1 MQPPILSFRTGAD
14 ADVAVDLDKLLA
26 HKLAIQGNSGSGKS
40 WLLRTLLEGTHG
52 QVQHLVIDPEGE
64 YRTLREVYDDYLI
77 LGREGDLSVTPE
89 SVGAAVRS
97 LVPAGANLILDL
109 SDYGES
115 ERDAICAAAVASLM
129 ALKRQAGRHLLV
141 VCDEVQTL
149 APQSASSGA
158 SLSALT
164 DLALRGRKRGFGLVI
179 STQRLAMVNKNLLA
193 MCSNRL
199 FGLTTLGNDLR
210 RAAEEL
216 GFNARERSRLKTL
229 SPGEFFAFGP
239 AVSQEVVKVRSAPVR
254 STHPTP
260 GSVIPPTPPA
270 GEALSKLL
278 GKLRVEPEGGEQEP
292 STAPPLREAEIKVRV
307 DAAVAARLS
316 AHVDAAVAEV
326 RGELSAEIE
335 SLRARVA
342 TLSEKLREIHTL
354 SVDAAALERDVAPGE
369 KVTAPLPVETST
381 PSAVAPA
388 LSSEAPVA
396 LATARPA
403 VAALEV
409 ETPESAGL
417 DQQGSPAHA
426 PPAEAD
432 LETISAKEQRFI
444 DTLASLH
451 DLGLREVAREVAAP
465 LSRQSHRSSAYTAL
479 VTDLHKRGL
488 LNYPVPG
495 GLALTEA
502 GRAVATSTP
511 KPLSDEELQRAWLGQ
526 LETYE
531 ERLARELLNAHPR
544 ALSRDELSVLTG
556 YSALSSRFA
565 AALTKLRKFG
575 LADYPATGMVVAGTN
590 FFLRPRELS

>member
-1 MQPPILSFRTGAD
+1 MQPPILSFRAGAD
-14 ADVAVDLDKLLA
+14 ADVAADLNKLLA
-26 HKLAIQGNSGSGKS
+26 HKLAVQGNSGSGKS

-64 YRTLREVYDDYLI
+64 YRTLREVFDDYLI
-77 LGREGDLSVTPE
+77 LGKEGDIEVTPE
-89 SVGAAVRS
+89 SVGAAVRT

-109 SDYGES
+109 SDYGEE

-239 AVSQEVVKVRSAPVR
+239 AVSQEVVKVRSAPVL

-278 GKLRVEPEGGEQEP
+278 SKLRVEPQGGEQEP
-292 STAPPLREAEIKVRV
+292 STAPPLREAEIKARV

-316 AHVDAAVAEV
+316 AHVDAAVDEV
-326 RGELSAEIE
+326 RGELSTEIE

-342 TLSEKLREIHTL
+342 TLSKKLREIHTL
-354 SVDAAALERDVAPGE
+354 SVDAATLERDVAPGE
-369 KVTAPLPVETST
+369 KVTASLPTETPASPLKASVGVTAIHPV
-381 PSAVAPA
+381 
-388 LSSEAPVA
+388 
-396 LATARPA
+396 
-403 VAALEV
+403 VAA
-409 ETPESAGL
+409 PESETFVVAES
-417 DQQGSPAHA
+417 DQEESQAHA
-426 PPAEAD
+426 PPAATD

-451 DLGLREVAREVAAP
+451 DLGLREVAREVVAP

-479 VTDLHKRGL
+479 LTDLHKRGL
-488 LNYPVPG
+488 LSYPVPG

-502 GRAVATSTP
+502 GRAVATPTP
-511 KPLSDEELQRAWLGQ
+511 KPLSDEALQGAWLGQ

>member
-1 MQPPILSFRTGAD
+1 MQPPILSFRTGVD

-89 SVGAAVRS
+89 SVGAAVRT

-109 SDYGES
+109 SDYGEE

-239 AVSQEVVKVRSAPVR
+239 AISQEVVKVRSAPVR

-278 GKLRVEPEGGEQEP
+278 SKLRVEPEGGEQEP
-292 STAPPLREAEIKVRV
+292 STAPPLREAEIKARV
-307 DAAVAARLS
+307 DAAVAARLD
-316 AHVDAAVAEV
+316 ARVEAAVAEV
-326 RGELSAEIE
+326 RGELSAEIG

-342 TLSEKLREIHTL
+342 TLSKKLREIHTL
-354 SVDAAALERDVAPGE
+354 SVDAATLERDVAPGE

-381 PSAVAPA
+381 PSATPA
-388 LSSEAPVA
+388 LPPEASVA
-396 LATARPA
+396 FATVPPA

-409 ETPESAGL
+409 EAPKPAGL
-417 DQQGSPAHA
+417 DQEESPAHA

-432 LETISAKEQRFI
+432 LKTISAKERRFI

-451 DLGLREVAREVAAP
+451 NLGLREIAREVAAP

-479 VTDLHKRGL
+479 LTDLHKRGL
-488 LNYPVPG
+488 LSYPVPG

-502 GRAVATSTP
+502 GRAVATPTP
-511 KPLSDEELQRAWLGQ
+511 KPISDEALQSAWLGQ
-526 LETYE
+526 LEAYE

-575 LADYPATGMVVAGTN
+575 LADYPATGIVVAGAN

>member
-52 QVQHLVIDPEGE
+52 QVQHLIIDPEGE
-64 YRTLREVYDDYLI
+64 YRTLREVFDDYLI

-115 ERDAICAAAVASLM
+115 ERDAICAAAVVSLM

-149 APQSASSGA
+149 APQSSSSGA

-278 GKLRVEPEGGEQEP
+278 SKLRVEPEGGEQEP
-292 STAPPLREAEIKVRV
+292 STAPPLREADIK
-307 DAAVAARLS
+307 AR
-316 AHVDAAVAEV
+316 VDAAVAEV
-326 RGELSAEIE
+326 RGEVSAEIE
-335 SLRARVA
+335 SLRARVV
-342 TLSEKLREIHTL
+342 TLSGKLREIHTL
-354 SVDAAALERDVAPGE
+354 SVDAAPLERDVAPGE

-381 PSAVAPA
+381 PSATPA
-388 LSSEAPVA
+388 LPPEASVA
-396 LATARPA
+396 FATVPPA

-409 ETPESAGL
+409 ETPEPAGL
-417 DQQGSPAHA
+417 DQQDSPAHA

-432 LETISAKEQRFI
+432 LETISAKERRFI

-451 DLGLREVAREVAAP
+451 NLGLREVAREVAAP

-479 VTDLHKRGL
+479 VTNLHKQGL
-488 LNYPVPG
+488 LSYPVPG

-502 GRAVATSTP
+502 GRAVATPTP
-511 KPLSDEELQRAWLGQ
+511 KPLSDEALQSAWLGQ

-565 AALTKLRKFG
+565 AALTKLRRFG
-575 LADYPATGMVVAGTN
+575 LADYPATGMVVAGAN